1 METGQRLEGM
11 ASTLR
16 SLTTSFLPVIGL
28 FVLLLVSLYLMSDAT
43 QNSERF
49 GRLYISLLFFNSL
62 ILIFLLVMIG
72 MNLFELLRQVFARSP
87 GSRLTLRLITIFVV
101 LTLVPVSIVYYFS
114 YRFLEQGIDSWFD
127 VRVEEALENALE
139 LGRVTLDQRLRGYQR
154 EAQEMIPKLQGISEE
169 TAPLLLN
176 EVRQESRATELY
188 LFGDQNRI
196 IASSSESTELPV
208 PPDTSQAGMFGT
220 ISTGPVVRLEPAAGD
235 VLYVSATALI
245 PSGDPTIK
253 PFLLL
258 ARFPLEERVSE
269 LAQSV
274 QHSFAEYKELAY
286 LRSPMK
292 QNFILTLSLVLLLS
306 VLFAVWAAF
315 FSARR
320 VMAPIRELAEGTR
333 AVAEG
338 EFNRKLPV
346 SNRDELGFLVRSFNE
361 MTSRLSSAYAEVDL
375 SKQLAERQRA
385 YLQTVLGHISSAV
398 MTLDGDGILRT
409 INAKADDILEP
420 GNSLENYLAW
430 PLSDIAAEVP
440 LIKSFYESLQPH
452 LESGDEDW
460 QEQITLFGSAGR
472 KQLMCRG
479 AQLPATDDQPGG
491 YVIVFDDVTEMIK
504 AQRDAA
510 WGEVA
515 RRLAHEIKNPLTPI
529 QLSAERLQHK
539 LSKEVDSK
547 SADILNRS
555 TQTIVGQV
563 EAMKTMVNAF
573 SDYART
579 PVMERKPLD
588 MNQLISEVVDLYR
601 NNPSKV
607 RIGADLDKT
616 MPHIEADSG
625 RIRQILNNLVKNA
638 LEATGKTSTGRVEI
652 RTRCLAES
660 GCRFVELTVS
670 DNGPGFDEDMLEQ
683 VFEPYVT
690 GKSRGT
696 GLGLAIVKKVVEEHG
711 GMIFAEN
718 RPGDGAQIRV
728 RLPVVKTVEQQK
740 T

>member
-1 METGQRLEGM
+1 M

-16 SLTTSFLPVIGL
+16 SITTSVLPVIGL
-28 FVLLLVSLYLMSDAT
+28 FLLMLVSLYLMSDAT

-62 ILIFLLVMIG
+62 ILIVLLVMIG
-72 MNLFELLRQVFARSP
+72 MNLFELLRQVFARTP
-87 GSRLTLRLITIFVV
+87 GSRLTLRLIAIFVV
-101 LTLVPVSIVYYFS
+101 LALVPVSIVYYFS

-154 EAQEMIPKLQGISEE
+154 EAEEMIPRLQGI
-169 TAPLLLN
+169 ADDNAAMMLN
-176 EVRQESRATELY
+176 ELRQESRATELY
-188 LFGDQNRI
+188 LLGDQNRI
-196 IASSSESTELPV
+196 IASSTESTQLPV
-208 PPDTSQAGMFGT
+208 PPDTSQEDLFGT
-220 ISTGPVVRLEPAAGD
+220 LGTGPMVRLEPAAGTT
-235 VLYVSATALI
+235 LYVRATALI
-245 PSGDPTIK
+245 PSIDPTTK
-253 PFLLL
+253 PYLLVV
-258 ARFPLEERVSE
+258 RFPLEERVSE

-274 QHSFAEYKELAY
+274 QHSYAEYKELAY

-320 VMAPIRELAEGTR
+320 VMAPIHKLAEGTR
-333 AVAEG
+333 AVAAG

-346 SNRDELGFLVRSFNE
+346 SNRDELGFLVRSFND
-361 MTSRLSSAYAEVDL
+361 MTSRLSQAYAEVDL
-375 SKQLAERQRA
+375 SKQLSERQRA
-385 YLQTVLGHISSAV
+385 YLETVLEHISSAV
-398 MTLDGDGILRT
+398 MTLDGEGMLRT

-420 GNSLENYLAW
+420 ENTLESYLDW
-430 PLSDIAAEVP
+430 PLYEIAREVP
-440 LIKSFYESLQPH
+440 LVKNFYDSLSDH
-452 LESGDEDW
+452 LESGDESW

-479 AQLPATDDQPGG
+479 ARLPSTDDQPGG
-491 YVIVFDDVTEMIK
+491 YVIVFDDITDMIK

-529 QLSAERLQHK
+529 QLSAERMQHK
-539 LSKEVDSK
+539 LSKELDDK
-547 SADILNRS
+547 SADILSRS

-573 SDYART
+573 SDYARS
-579 PVMERKPLD
+579 PVMELIPLD
-588 MNQLISEVVDLYR
+588 MNQLITEVVDLYR
-601 NNPSKV
+601 NNPARV
-607 RIGADLDKT
+607 RIKTDLDET

-625 RIRQILNNLVKNA
+625 RIRQILNNLIKNA
-638 LEATGKTSTGRVEI
+638 LEATNGSSTSRVEI
-652 RTRCLAES
+652 NTRCLAES
-660 GCRFVELTVS
+660 GCRFMELTVT
-670 DNGPGFDEDMLEQ
+670 DNGPGFDEDMLGQ

-711 GMIFAEN
+711 GVIFAEN
-718 RPGDGAQIRV
+718 CPGGGAQIRV
-728 RLPVVKTVEQQK
+728 RIPVVKTVEQQES
-740 T
+740 